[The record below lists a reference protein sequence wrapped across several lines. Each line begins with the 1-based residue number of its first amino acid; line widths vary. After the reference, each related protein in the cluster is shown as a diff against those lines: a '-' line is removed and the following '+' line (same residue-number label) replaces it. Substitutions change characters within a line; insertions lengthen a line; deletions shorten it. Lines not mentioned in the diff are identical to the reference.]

1 MLFRSVTSKTII
13 KKCANPGDLNCL
25 NSGKTDIG
33 PFSCPTGQKKDSKN
47 NCICE
52 DNNLVVNPDDKTK
65 CIAKNTNTIIVY
77 KEMML
82 YNLTRLNSSFWK
94 VERSNAKNE
103 CY

>member
-1 MLFRSVTSKTII
+1 MYYKSQMNKSKIAQ
-13 KKCANPGDLNCL
+13 KMKNKQQVSCQRKQKCR
-25 NSGKTDIG
+25 IEYR
-33 PFSCPTGQKKDSKN
+33 FFW
-47 NCICE
+47 
-52 DNNLVVNPDDKTK
+52 K
-65 CIAKNTNTIIVY
+65 CTTKNTNTIIVY

>member
-1 MLFRSVTSKTII
+1 MYYKSQMNKSKIAQKTNIEKLYDNNWFVEKT
-13 KKCANPGDLNCL
+13 KKCR
-25 NSGKTDIG
+25 IEYR
-33 PFSCPTGQKKDSKN
+33 FFW
-47 NCICE
+47 
-52 DNNLVVNPDDKTK
+52 K
-65 CIAKNTNTIIVY
+65 CTTKNTNTIIVY